1 MTAPTN
7 GRSAAEFLAEIQ
19 GNVSAMESE
28 VRSMIRSVGEKRRE
42 IND

>member
-7 GRSAAEFLAEIQ
+7 GRSAAEFLEEIP

-28 VRSMIRSVGEKRRE
+28 VRSMIRSVGERRE
-42 IND
+42 IDD